1 MVTAGSALLSFPAVE
16 RAASFRGSHLGAEVT
31 VFGQQTVKG
40 ESYVAVT
47 LGPKRV
53 RPAETDCIK

>member
-1 MVTAGSALLSFPAVE
+1 M
-16 RAASFRGSHLGAEVT
+16 